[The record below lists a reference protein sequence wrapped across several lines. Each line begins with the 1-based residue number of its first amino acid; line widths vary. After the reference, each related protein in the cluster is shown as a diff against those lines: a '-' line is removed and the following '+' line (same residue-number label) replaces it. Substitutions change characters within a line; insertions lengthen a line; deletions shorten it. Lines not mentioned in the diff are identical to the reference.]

1 MLALSKP
8 WIDLEKYKRD
18 RLKEALYEA
27 EVAEEFLKNG
37 LLSNAA
43 GKAFQAVKAYLAAV
57 AAGHREKILEA
68 FPGEHRLGPDKAVAR
83 GDWIIA
89 VMPKSRMRTV
99 AALIGDKELRL
110 AVEIA
115 LNLHEFQ
122 YNGLDQD
129 AEVSR
134 YSGEDEVRRDV
145 EEVIA
150 YVKKWASSQLPS
162 P

>member
-1 MLALSKP
+1 MLVLSKP

-27 EVAEEFLKNG
+27 ELAEEFLKNG
-37 LLSNAA
+37 LLRNAA
-43 GKAFQAVKAYLAAV
+43 GKTFQAVKAYLAAV

-68 FPGEHRLGPDKAVAR
+68 FPGRRRLGPDKAVAR

-89 VMPKSRMRTV
+89 VMPTSRMRTV
-99 AALIGDKELRL
+99 AALVGDKELRL

-134 YSGEDEVRRDV
+134 YSSEDEVRRDV
-145 EEVIA
+145 EEVVA
-150 YVKKWASSQLPS
+150 YVKKSASSQLPS